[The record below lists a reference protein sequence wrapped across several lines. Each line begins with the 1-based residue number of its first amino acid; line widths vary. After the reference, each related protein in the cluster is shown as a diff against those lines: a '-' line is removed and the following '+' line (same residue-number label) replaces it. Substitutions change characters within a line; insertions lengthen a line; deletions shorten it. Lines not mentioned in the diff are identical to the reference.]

1 MLKLQNLYTIKIPF
15 QKVLNMLK
23 IANINTTRP
32 SESGKISFRGLHEKN
47 MDYNQIKSFVT
58 VAHHGNLTQ
67 AAESLHLSQPAVSAQ
82 IKAVEK
88 HLNVVLFQRTSGGMA
103 LTRAGEAFLPEA
115 EQLLQHHHRLARF
128 AQSLSEHYVEHAEIG
143 LVHPILSSRV
153 TTLTR
158 CIRHH
163 NPDLQLHI
171 QYGMSGEILNRI
183 LAGQI
188 HSGFYL
194 GNANTRS
201 IRSVFLENIHY
212 SLICPQSE
220 AAAIQSNLPRSL
232 ENYTWIEMSG
242 VSSSNK
248 HVQQFWRSNRLSPK
262 RQIICDYP
270 QTIIDLV
277 SAGIGV
283 AMVPSDKAESAIAS
297 GKPLNVIEQ
306 LRQTL
311 PLHFIYLD
319 EHEQNPTVQW
329 LKQSVADT
337 WQLSSSI

>member
-158 CIRHH
+158 CIQHH

-171 QYGMSGEILNRI
+171 QYGMSGEILERVQNKT
-183 LAGQI
+183 LQG
-188 HSGFYL
+188 GFYL
-194 GNANTRS
+194 GAANHRG
-201 IRSVFLENIHY
+201 IRSLFLEDIRY
-212 SLICPQSE
+212 CLICPAK
-220 AAAIQSNLPRSL
+220 AAAHIQADDPTDL

-242 VSSSNK
+242 LSGGRK
-248 HVQQFWRSNRLSPK
+248 YLQQFWRRHRLSPK
-262 RQIICDYP
+262 HQIICDFP

-277 SAGIGV
+277 GDGV
-283 AMVPSDKAESAIAS
+283 GMAMVPIHKAEAAIAA
-297 GKPLNVIEQ
+297 GKPIAMLDQ
-306 LRQTL
+306 FQQTL
-311 PLHFIYLD
+311 PLQFIYLD
-319 EHEQNPTVQW
+319 EYEQDPVLQLLRQCVSEVW
-329 LKQSVADT
+329 LNKGC
-337 WQLSSSI
+337 